1 VKYIGKNEGLLNFLT
16 GEKINILDAEISRFG
31 IYYEDYQLKI
41 DIYMTLTKSHS
52 QNDREL
58 KLQFQNITECCL
70 YHNSDHHFYC
80 ITNYKFFKCDKGFYI
95 SFDPYE
101 EISEIQPED
110 NDFIISKEIEGS
122 FL

>member
-1 VKYIGKNEGLLNFLT
+1 
-16 GEKINILDAEISRFG
+16 
-31 IYYEDYQLKI
+31 
-41 DIYMTLTKSHS
+41 MTLTKNHF

-58 KLQFQNITECCL
+58 KLQFQNITEYCL
-70 YHNSDHHFYC
+70 YHNYDHHFYC
-80 ITNYKFFKCDKGFYI
+80 ITNYKFFKGDKGFYI

-101 EISEIQPED
+101 EISDIQPED